1 MNLFDKAI
9 TFAVEKHSG
18 DVRKGTETPY
28 IVHPMEAAAIVATM
42 TNDEKI
48 LAAAV
53 LHDTVE
59 DTDATIE
66 DIEREFGSEVAKLV
80 AAESEDKRREI
91 SSEESWQIRK
101 QETIDYL
108 RDKANAAERMVALGD
123 KLSNIR
129 AISRDY
135 EKLGDALWERFNQ
148 HDPAKHAWYYGS
160 FLETLKE
167 LSDTA
172 AYREYEEIYRKV
184 FSKYE
189 IVGE

>member
-18 DVRKGTETPY
+18 DFRKGTETPY

-42 TNDEKI
+42 TNDENI

-66 DIEREFGSEVAKLV
+66 DIEREFGPEVAKLV

-91 SSEESWQIRK
+91 PSEDSWQIRK

-108 RDKANAAERMVALGD
+108 RDKANTAERMVALGD

-148 HDPAKHAWYYGS
+148 HDPKKHAWYYGS

-184 FSKYE
+184 FNKK
-189 IVGE
+189 G